1 LQNIEELLAPEIT
14 VHPLTRKDLMFMPET
29 PYLPAFGALDLNFF
43 SIFFLFLK
51 VAESCNDNIPKKR
64 KFKRDEGI

>member
-1 LQNIEELLAPEIT
+1 
-14 VHPLTRKDLMFMPET
+14 MPET

-51 VAESCNDNIPKKR
+51 VAQSCNDNIPKKGSSR
-64 KFKRDEGI
+64 ETRGFEVKQLHCSIWSIQ